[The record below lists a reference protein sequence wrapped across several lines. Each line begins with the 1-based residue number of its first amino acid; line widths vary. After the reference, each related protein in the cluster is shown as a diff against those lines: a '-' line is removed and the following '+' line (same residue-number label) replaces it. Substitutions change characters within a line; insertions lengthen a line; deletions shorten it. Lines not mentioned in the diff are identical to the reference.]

1 MGITTGADLA
11 AGSVAM
17 VASARYTYEHQAVF
31 TNTVNKMTIGKGEK
45 SIYIPKFGS
54 IVMDDLIDG
63 VDMSNA
69 QALTIT
75 GTTHTTDEVGA
86 KVIVT
91 KKLRNQLKEPAFRAA
106 GKVIGNAMGKKLD
119 TDGLALYSGLDSSV
133 GADGTTFTL
142 GHLLAAVTQCR
153 GQAEPVPWPMVAVMH
168 PYNLHILIDKFSDPS
183 TSNFPEE
190 YMLSTLRDY
199 WVGNLKL
206 YNMPVLADGN
216 ITIATATATSYGAI
230 YSKMA
235 FIYVVGYEPE
245 NWVVYDDS
253 LRGWEIGI
261 VHDYKMV
268 EEDGSYGRALYFET
282 AEPSS

>member
-1 MGITTGADLA
+1 
-11 AGSVAM
+11 
-17 VASARYTYEHQAVF
+17 
-31 TNTVNKMTIGKGEK
+31 MTIGQGEK

-54 IVMDDLIDG
+54 IIMEDLIDG

-86 KVIVT
+86 KIIVT

-119 TDGLALYSGLDSSV
+119 QDGLALYSGLDNTV

-153 GQAEPVPWPMVAVMH
+153 GQAEPVPFPMVSVMH
-168 PYNLHILIDKFSDPS
+168 PYTLHILIDKFSDPS

-206 YNMPVLADGN
+206 YNLPVLADGN
-216 ITIATATATSYGAI
+216 IELITATTTTHGAI
-230 YSKMA
+230 YSKEA

-245 NWVVYDDS
+245 SWVVYDDS

-268 EEDGSYGRALYFET
+268 EEDGSYGRDMFFEYAIPT
-282 AEPSS
+282 S